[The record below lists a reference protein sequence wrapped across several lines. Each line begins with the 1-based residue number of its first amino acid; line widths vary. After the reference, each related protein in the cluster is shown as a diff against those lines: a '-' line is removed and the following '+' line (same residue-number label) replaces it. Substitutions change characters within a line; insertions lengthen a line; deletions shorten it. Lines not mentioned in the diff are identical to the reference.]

1 MSGSAAPA
9 AAAGSGGA
17 DGPLFD
23 TARVRSPQPGP
34 VPTPGQ
40 LDDEHR
46 CQVAVLGAGSWGTAF
61 SLILADAGA
70 SSLLWARSADRR
82 DDINRRRVNHRYL
95 PDIVLSER
103 IKASTDVGT
112 VLDGADV
119 VVLAV
124 PSQTLRE
131 NLSQW
136 AHLIPEQAILVSLM
150 KGIELGTCQRMSQVI
165 AEVTGAS
172 ADRIAVLSG
181 PNLAR
186 EIAVRQPSASVIACP
201 DTEVALHLG
210 KLTSTPY
217 FRTYYTHDVTGVEL
231 GGAVKNV
238 IALAVGMTEGMGWG
252 DNTQASI
259 ITRGLAEM
267 SRLGQALGADARTF
281 SGLAGMGDLVAT
293 CSSELSRNR
302 SFGVA
307 LGRGYTLAQIM
318 KRTSQIAEGVK
329 TCQSVLELARRAHV
343 PVPITEKV
351 VEVVHHGAAPNTM
364 MTELLSAMETVEHET
379 A

>member
-1 MSGSAAPA
+1 MSSAPA
-9 AAAGSGGA
+9 DDASDA
-17 DGPLFD
+17 PLFD
-23 TARVRSPQPGP
+23 TARHALPQAGP
-34 VPTPGQ
+34 VPVPGE
-40 LDDEHR
+40 LDEAHR
-46 CQVAVLGAGSWGTAF
+46 CHVAVLGAGSWGTAF
-61 SLILADAGA
+61 SIILADAGA
-70 SSLLWARSADRR
+70 SSLLWARSPDRR

-95 PDIVLSER
+95 PDIVLPER
-103 IKASTDVGT
+103 IKASTDVAK

-131 NLSQW
+131 NLTQW
-136 AHLIPEQAILVSLM
+136 AHLIPPTAILVSLM

-165 AEVTGAS
+165 AAVTGAD
-172 ADRIAVLSG
+172 AQRIAALSG

-201 DTEVALHLG
+201 DREVAEHLS
-210 KLTSTPY
+210 KLTHTPY

-267 SRLGQALGADARTF
+267 SRLGRVLGADPRTF

-302 SFGVA
+302 SLGVA

-329 TCQSVLELARRAHV
+329 TCQSVLDLARRHAV
-343 PVPITEKV
+343 AVPITEKV
-351 VEVVHHGAAPNTM
+351 VNVVHHGVAPKTM
-364 MTELLSAMETVEHET
+364 MTELLSAMDTVQHEN